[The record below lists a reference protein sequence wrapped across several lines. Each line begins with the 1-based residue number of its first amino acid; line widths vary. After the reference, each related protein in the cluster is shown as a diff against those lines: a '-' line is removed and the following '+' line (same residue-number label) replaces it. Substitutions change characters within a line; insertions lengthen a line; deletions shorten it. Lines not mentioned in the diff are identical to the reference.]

1 MPLREG
7 SSDKVVQENIKCIL
21 DKDGCGYDPPYKDP
35 ARDEYTPAQAAAI
48 AYAKAGRRNNTG
60 KKTSAS
66 KKTKSVKTQEI
77 KTPEAKKEEPKS
89 PAQSAKPETET
100 DKKQPGSD
108 IQVPEGWK
116 VQQPGGDTD
125 TSKKNQP
132 PKKGGEEELSPEAD
146 KQMLDEVMEGYKMK
160 WGDGASLLSDAWDTY
175 NPKQKKKFLANAKK
189 IKAEEQAKQ
198 SKEDNKAKAQPPA
211 PALTPASTPEPKT
224 APAPAPITPKEQTP
238 QPQQPT
244 SSSTPP
250 EDKYEKLYQ
259 DNKDLLE
266 EAYGTEKTDA
276 KGVWDLLSN
285 NTKQYLLDTAP
296 KVIEE
301 KKKNQAPPQT
311 PQPQVADGWKS
322 KDDGWTSHLKPKF
335 DDSGNITYQ
344 GKIYKPTKTLPGSTN
359 PKLYTDEQGTPKFV
373 VKEGGAEGQ
382 NDAEYAAN
390 QVYGI
395 LAPHLP
401 TSAIKSRLIDG
412 KLVNDFMP
420 NSKTISDLSDEEFN
434 GNEVLGKVKGSLVA
448 DALVANWDYMGLSN
462 DNMMMDNKGRILRID
477 SGGTFNYRAQGASK
491 EFGAVPM
498 EMWTLRSSDQGKQLW
513 DYAEEEDYKNIW
525 LRQMDALASESDKLK
540 KTIATSNLAPEV
552 KDAFAKR
559 VDILTI
565 AGQEARDIAKR
576 PKMSWKGVDQV
587 MERAFRYA
595 SLMDSKDPNWAD
607 RVRNKIRDDLN
618 KAFPETPSK
627 FNLNSGVIQ
636 PHVYPELVKL
646 FNYRLSAN
654 EPGWED
660 FKDASED
667 EKYSVYSYTGGGYE
681 KLNKYLRADIY
692 ESDRHKEYY
701 ETKAEAL
708 QGLLERLPSDTSL
721 LHRMNSIQSDN
732 QDLIDL
738 FKGLRP
744 GDEFEPQGFDSYTQ
758 DDSGGIMD
766 TFASMSPSNSFF
778 FITQYQGKNAKHV
791 DPVSATPGEG
801 ESILQKKSNLRVVK
815 TQVVPV
821 SNFPKLDE
829 GSVGGANTILMI
841 TYEDA

>member
-100 DKKQPGSD
+100 DTKQPGSD

-160 WGDGASLLSDAWDTY
+160 WGSGASLLSDAWDTY
-175 NPKQKKKFLANAKK
+175 NPKQKKKFLAHAKK

-224 APAPAPITPKEQTP
+224 APAPAPTTPKEQTP
-238 QPQQPT
+238 QPQQPA

-311 PQPQVADGWKS
+311 PQPQTAEGWKS

-344 GKIYKPTKTLPGSTN
+344 GKVYKPTKTLPGSTN
-359 PKLYTDEQGTPKFV
+359 PKLYTDEQGAPKFV

-420 NSKTISDLSDEEFN
+420 NSKTMNDLSDDEFDN
-434 GNEVLGKVKGSLVA
+434 YDVLSKVRGSLAA
-448 DALVANWDYMGLSN
+448 DALVANWDYAGLSN
-462 DNMMMDNKGRILRID
+462 DNMMVDGQGRILRID
-477 SGGTFNYRAQGASK
+477 SGGTFNYRAQGGPKDFDSA
-491 EFGAVPM
+491 PM
-498 EMWTLRSSDQGKQLW
+498 EMWTLRSSAQGKQFWGNAQESDYENLW
-513 DYAEEEDYKNIW
+513 REQAAYIGLEG
-525 LRQMDALASESDKLK
+525 DKLK
-540 KTIATSNLAPEV
+540 KTVAASNLPSEV
-552 KDAFAKR
+552 KEAFNNR
-559 VDILTI
+559 VDILSI
-565 AGQEARDIAKR
+565 AAEEANNIAKR
-576 PKMSWKGVDQV
+576 DGVSWKGVDQV
-587 MERAFRYA
+587 MERAFRL
-595 SLMDSKDPNWAD
+595 SLQMSPQSPDWAD
-607 RVRNKIRDDLN
+607 KVRNKIRNDLD
-618 KAFPETPSK
+618 KAFPQSSSE
-627 FNLNSGVIQ
+627 FNVNSGVIDKYDYEQ
-636 PHVYPELVKL
+636 KVK
-646 FNYRLSAN
+646 SATRKLADKDD
-654 EPGWED
+654 GWEAFNGISD
-660 FKDASED
+660 D

-681 KLNKYLRADIY
+681 KLNKYLRADIGGDNPAY
-692 ESDRHKEYY
+692 KEYY
-701 ETKAEAL
+701 ETKAKHL
-708 QGLLERLPSDTSL
+708 QTLLKKLPSNPVL
-721 LHRMNSIQSDN
+721 MHRMNSVSSDTN
-732 QDLIDL
+732 VNFYKSL
-738 FKGLRP
+738 KP
-744 GDEFEPQGFDSYTQ
+744 GDIVTTKGFDSYTEE
-758 DDSGGIMD
+758 D
-766 TFASMSPSNSFF
+766 TGSILEAFAKGSYGSRLH
-778 FITQYQGKNAKHV
+778 FITQYQGKNAKNV
-791 DPVSATPGEG
+791 DPITATIGEE
-801 ESILQKKSNLRVVK
+801 ESVMERGTRLRVTKV
-815 TQVVPV
+815 QMVPV
-821 SNFPKLDE
+821 SNFPNLE
-829 GSVGGANTILMI
+829 SSSVGGSKILMI

>member
-1 MPLREG
+1 MPLKQG
-7 SSDKVVQENIKCIL
+7 SSDKVIQDNIRCIL

-48 AYAKAGRRNNTG
+48 AYAKAGRRNNTS

-100 DKKQPGSD
+100 DTKKPGSD

-132 PKKGGEEELSPEAD
+132 PKKEGEEKLSPEAD
-146 KQMLDEVMEGYKMK
+146 KQMLDEVMEGYKLK
-160 WGDGASLLSDAWDTY
+160 WGNSASLLSDAWDTY
-175 NPKQKKKFLANAKK
+175 NPKQKKKFLAHAKK

-198 SKEDNKAKAQPPA
+198 NKEDNKAKAQPPTPAAPDPTPSA
-211 PALTPASTPEPKT
+211 PATAQAPSGEDTDADDSKKMLQDLLDSPDVNDISKYAIKNQWKNITPEEQKALHDEVIKGIKP
-224 APAPAPITPKEQTP
+224 TPKP
-238 QPQQPT
+238 
-244 SSSTPP
+244 
-250 EDKYEKLYQ
+250 
-259 DNKDLLE
+259 
-266 EAYGTEKTDA
+266 
-276 KGVWDLLSN
+276 
-285 NTKQYLLDTAP
+285 
-296 KVIEE
+296 
-301 KKKNQAPPQT
+301 QAPPQT
-311 PQPQVADGWKS
+311 PQPQTPAGWKS

-344 GKIYKPTKTLPGSTN
+344 GKVYKPTKTLPGSTN
-359 PKLYTDEQGTPKFV
+359 PKLYTDEQGAPKFV
-373 VKEGGAEGQ
+373 VKEGGAKGQ

-420 NSKTISDLSDEEFN
+420 NSKTMNDLSDEEFN
-434 GNEVLGKVKGSLVA
+434 DNEVFGKVKGSLVA

-525 LRQMDALASESDKLK
+525 LRQMDALAFESDKLK
-540 KTIATSNLAPEV
+540 KTIAASNLSPEV

-587 MERAFRYA
+587 MERAFRYS

-627 FNLNSGVIQ
+627 FNLNSGAIK
-636 PHVYPELVKL
+636 PHIYPEKVKGFDNRIKL
-646 FNYRLSAN
+646 Q

-681 KLNKYLRADIY
+681 GLNKYLRAGIGKDNLAY
-692 ESDRHKEYY
+692 KEYY
-701 ETKAEAL
+701 ETQAEAL
-708 QGLLERLPSDTSL
+708 QGLLERLPSDPSL
-721 LHRMNSIQSDN
+721 LHRMNSIDPN
-732 QDLIDL
+732 DQDLMNL
-738 FKGLRP
+738 FKGLKP
-744 GDEFEPQGFDSYTQ
+744 GDEFEPKGFDSYTQ
-758 DDSGGIMD
+758 DSTGDIMN
-766 TFASMSPSNSFF
+766 TFADMAPSNSFF
-778 FITQYQGKNAKHV
+778 FITQYQGKNAKYV
-791 DPVSATPGEG
+791 DPVSATPGED
-801 ESILQKKSNLRVVK
+801 ESILQRNSSLRVVK
-815 TQVVPV
+815 TEVVPV
-821 SNFPKLDE
+821 SNFPNLDE
-829 GSVGGANTILMI
+829 GSVGGADTILMI
-841 TYEDA
+841 TYKDA